1 MWLAKQE
8 TGFCRTQRQTSR
20 IQDILDD
27 RCPNCLQREEDSK
40 HLNRCTDPGRVRL
53 FRECV
58 MKLEK
63 WMQRGRQTDPRLVTL
78 INDYLMHRGFE
89 TMENLSQRMPFQF
102 QQAAASQDS
111 IGWVEF
117 LHGKVS
123 VKLIDIQSRFCC
135 RTATRTT
142 GRDWSTQLVRQLQE
156 MSHSQWLYWNFTLHH
171 KTIGYLRLRKD
182 KEVRRKAE
190 MLLQTNQ
197 ADIPKDCQFLLEI
210 EATPRNNTPMETIS
224 YWILAMNGAL
234 AEMKHGTATRTTGKE
249 AQRNLQEETLEH
261 SKWRPRSLLGAG
273 DV

>member
-1 MWLAKQE
+1 
-8 TGFCRTQRQTSR
+8 
-20 IQDILDD
+20 
-27 RCPNCLQREEDSK
+27 
-40 HLNRCTDPGRVRL
+40 
-53 FRECV
+53 
-58 MKLEK
+58 
-63 WMQRGRQTDPRLVTL
+63 
-78 INDYLMHRGFE
+78 
-89 TMENLSQRMPFQF
+89 
-102 QQAAASQDS
+102 
-111 IGWVEF
+111 
-117 LHGKVS
+117 
-123 VKLIDIQSRFCC
+123 
-135 RTATRTT
+135 
-142 GRDWSTQLVRQLQE
+142 